1 MKTWI
6 IVCASCFLALFYPC
20 SELHCWDTAGNRIG
34 SWSEISCDGNEY
46 SGTWT
51 GYVTNDC
58 RFLGTN
64 KWKSVNGTINPST
77 KVLTATGTNP
87 DGCGSIEMTGIFT
100 TDLVSVSG
108 SYNYSKGGG
117 GSFKGNIKP

>member
-6 IVCASCFLALFYPC
+6 IVCALCLLALFYPC

-34 SWSEISCDGNEY
+34 TWSEISCDGNRF

-51 GYVTNDC
+51 GYVTSDC
-58 RFLGTN
+58 RFFGASE
-64 KWKSVNGTINPST
+64 WESVNGTINPSS
-77 KVLTATGTNP
+77 KILKATGMSHK
-87 DGCGSIEMTGIFT
+87 GCGSIEITGTFT

-108 SYNYSKGGG
+108 NYKYSNGGG
-117 GSFKGNIKP
+117 GSFKGNIQP

>member
-6 IVCASCFLALFYPC
+6 IVCATCFLALFYPC
-20 SELHCWDTAGNRIG
+20 PELHCWDTAGNRMG
-34 SWSEISCDGNEY
+34 TWSEISCDGNSY

-58 RFLGTN
+58 RFFGAN
-64 KWKSVNGTINPST
+64 GWESVSGTIDPST
-77 KVLTATGTNP
+77 KVLTATGMSQ
-87 DGCGSIEMTGIFT
+87 GMCGSIEMKGIFT

-117 GSFKGNIKP
+117 GSFKGKIQP